1 MGLWATLINREFSI
15 HLPENNSGKFYYRL
29 NAWNPHKALI
39 RSANYS
45 FWSNEVLLC
54 RREWRTNIY
63 VKNKKK
69 SSIFTLQHTTW
80 TQVSYNVYL
89 KYWAW
94 KLILS
99 GLSQFSWKSNQ
110 LLHLHYDQS
119 KNSCTVT
126 LWVTWDQVS
135 PPVWIVLSAGKPHL
149 SYLICIQCDNGNHY
163 DLKFPR
169 PNCWNN

>member
-1 MGLWATLINREFSI
+1 MLGTRTRLWYDQLTTVSDQMKYYFAE
-15 HLPENNSGKFYYRL
+15 ENEEQTFMLK
-29 NAWNPHKALI
+29 K
-39 RSANYS
+39 
-45 FWSNEVLLC
+45 
-54 RREWRTNIY
+54 
-63 VKNKKK
+63 KKK